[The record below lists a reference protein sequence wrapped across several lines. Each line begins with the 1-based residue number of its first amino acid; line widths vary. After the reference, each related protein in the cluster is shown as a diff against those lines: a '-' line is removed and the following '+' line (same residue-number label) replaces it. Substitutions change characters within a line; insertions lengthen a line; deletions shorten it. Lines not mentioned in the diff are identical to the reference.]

1 MQKLPEVLQH
11 GRRQGSLE
19 ELFLL
24 PLRKDFHINA
34 FYLYRPYHKF

>member
-1 MQKLPEVLQH
+1 MQELPEVLQH

-24 PLRKDFHINA
+24 PLWKDFHINA
-34 FYLYRPYHKF
+34 LHLYRPHHKF